1 MQEVLIMKDFLK
13 DLGYGM
19 YTNKFTVT
27 GEDSITIC
35 RGNTKLKVTEG
46 TIKLESGNIEIVE

>member
-1 MQEVLIMKDFLK
+1 MKDFLK